1 MPTQMRELNR
11 WVNHDEKKRPLDP
24 NTLYSASVTD
34 PNTWA
39 SYAKA
44 NANHKPLGY
53 VLGGGIGCID
63 LDHCINP
70 DGTLTPAAQEIVDY
84 YPENWIE
91 ISPSGTGLHIWGTA
105 VEQKGFKRTW
115 RGQNVEF
122 YSQGR
127 YITITKRTYQRG
139 KLAQL

>member
-70 DGTLTPAAQEIVDY
+70 DGTLAPAAQEIVDY

>member
-24 NTLYSASVTD
+24 NTLYGASVTD

-44 NANHKPLGY
+44 NANHKSLGY

-63 LDHCINP
+63 LDHCIHP

-115 RGQNVEF
+115 RGQTVEF